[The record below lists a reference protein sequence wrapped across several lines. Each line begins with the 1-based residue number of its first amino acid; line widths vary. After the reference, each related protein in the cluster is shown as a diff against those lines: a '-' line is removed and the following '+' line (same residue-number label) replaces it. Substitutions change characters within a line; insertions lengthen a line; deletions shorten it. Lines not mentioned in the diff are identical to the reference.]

1 MEEIKALYVKLLK
14 EFGYQ
19 NWWPGE
25 TKFEVVVGAILTQNV
40 SWSNVETAIQNL
52 KKSNLLSPKKILNT
66 DDEKLYELIE
76 PTGFYRQKTSRLKR
90 ISRTIKN
97 NGGLEDFFKID
108 DLRKKLLDI
117 KGIGPE
123 TADSII
129 LYAAEEPSFVVDAY
143 TNRILKRSFGIEGS
157 YNEIKNLFEDSLDKN
172 LLKLQEIHALL
183 VELGKNHCSKN
194 DPSCERCPLSSNCR
208 HANQR

>member
-1 MEEIKALYVKLLK
+1 MEDIKELYEILLE
-14 EFGYQ
+14 EFGDQ

-25 TKFEVVVGAILTQNV
+25 TRFEVIVGAILTQNV
-40 SWSNVETAIQNL
+40 SWTNVETAIDNL
-52 KKSNLLSPKKILNT
+52 KEKDLLSPEKILDTN
-66 DDEKLYELIE
+66 DEELYDLIK

-90 ISRTIKN
+90 ISRLIADM
-97 NGGLEDFFKID
+97 NGIEELFTED
-108 DLRKKLLDI
+108 DLRTKLLEI

-143 TNRILKRSFGIEGS
+143 TFRIMDRCFEIDGS
-157 YNEIKNLFEDSLDKN
+157 YDEIKNLFEDSLGKD
-172 LLKLQEIHALL
+172 LLKLQEVHALI
-183 VELGKNHCSKN
+183 VELGKNYCFKN
-194 DPSCERCPLSSNCR
+194 DPSCDRCPVSDYCK